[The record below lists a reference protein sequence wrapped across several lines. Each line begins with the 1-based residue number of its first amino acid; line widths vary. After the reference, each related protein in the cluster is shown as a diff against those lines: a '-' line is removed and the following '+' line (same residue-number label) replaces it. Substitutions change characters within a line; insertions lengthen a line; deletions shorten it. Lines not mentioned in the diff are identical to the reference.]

1 MADLK
6 KKEVSRSRM
15 AEFPAGTPLRS
26 GDEFPTEDIICEAL
40 ENKSFERL
48 NNCLVTGCE
57 NCPPH
62 GCTRPHHHHQHLWVG
77 LAHV

>member
-26 GDEFPTEDIICEAL
+26 GDEFPTE
-40 ENKSFERL
+40 
-48 NNCLVTGCE
+48 
-57 NCPPH
+57 
-62 GCTRPHHHHQHLWVG
+62 
-77 LAHV
+77 

>member
-40 ENKSFERL
+40 ENKSFERPKL
-48 NNCLVTGCE
+48 NSLK
-57 NCPPH
+57 H
-62 GCTRPHHHHQHLWVG
+62 R
-77 LAHV
+77 

>member
-40 ENKSFERL
+40 ENKS
-48 NNCLVTGCE
+48 LVMIPTC
-57 NCPPH
+57 
-62 GCTRPHHHHQHLWVG
+62 
-77 LAHV
+77 